1 MAEVTKLEDLAT
13 EKTAKSLEQLERE
26 LSMTPD
32 KIYNVKKVSCNETT
46 SRWKNM
52 SSHFSNMRINPK
64 DS

>member
-46 SRWKNM
+46 SR
-52 SSHFSNMRINPK
+52 
-64 DS
+64 